1 MEEIKEWLEKKKSD
15 DSEISELID
24 KLLAGISENGFDS
37 LELDNWINKK
47 LSSIKTAV
55 LVELEGEEDAED
67 KEDND

>member
-1 MEEIKEWLEKKKSD
+1 MEEIKEWFEKKKSD